1 MKKNEDQD
9 SKKYIQETIAQSKS
23 ITKSANN
30 FLQQNN
36 LTSNINNP
44 NHGNPKIPQDSEEPK
59 KRKQYSNKE
68 EREAIK
74 EELNEEEDEGQN
86 TDDEENDGI
95 YTLEYVE
102 KNIERYEKQVSR
114 FDAQVKKYLL
124 LSKKHPEKQ
133 DEYKTEAIRALKK
146 KKFYSKALDR
156 YQNKKLKL
164 EVKALDKEY
173 KVQKKELKKLTK
185 KLKKKVR
192 FLTTGE
198 AYDEGDDNSD
208 NSEEDNDYVFAQID
222 LDDNALEEQY
232 EQIINMPE
240 IKTASENLNLFKF
253 IFQEE

>member
-1 MKKNEDQD
+1 MKKNEDKDIQQYTSNTLAK
-9 SKKYIQETIAQSKS
+9 SKTIIQ
-23 ITKSANN
+23 SANN
-30 FLQQNN
+30 YLQQNN
-36 LTSNINNP
+36 LSNNNQKFP
-44 NHGNPKIPQDSEEPK
+44 ADSEEPK
-59 KRKQYSNKE
+59 KRKLYSNKE

-74 EELNEEEDEGQN
+74 EELNEEGDENIN
-86 TDDEENDGI
+86 TDDEDNDGI
-95 YTLEYVE
+95 YTMEYVT
-102 KNIERYEKQVSR
+102 KNIERYEKQISR
-114 FDAQVKKYLL
+114 FDAQVKKYLSL
-124 LSKKHPEKQ
+124 LKNHPEKK

-173 KVQKKELKKLTK
+173 KIQKKELKKLTK

-192 FLTTGE
+192 MLTMGE
-198 AYDEGDDNSD
+198 EYEEGGEDSE

-232 EQIINMPE
+232 EQIINTPE
-240 IKTASENLNLFKF
+240 IKTASQNLNLFKF

>member
-1 MKKNEDQD
+1 MKKNEDKDIQQYTSNTLAK
-9 SKKYIQETIAQSKS
+9 SKTIIQ
-23 ITKSANN
+23 SANN
-30 FLQQNN
+30 YLQQNN
-36 LTSNINNP
+36 LSNNNQKFP
-44 NHGNPKIPQDSEEPK
+44 EDSEEPK
-59 KRKQYSNKE
+59 KRKLYSNKE

-74 EELNEEEDEGQN
+74 EELNEEGDENIN
-86 TDDEENDGI
+86 TDDEDNDGI
-95 YTLEYVE
+95 YTMEYVT

-114 FDAQVKKYLL
+114 FDAQDKKYLSL
-124 LSKKHPEKQ
+124 LKSHPEKK

-173 KVQKKELKKLTK
+173 KIQKKELKKLTK

-192 FLTTGE
+192 MLTMGE
-198 AYDEGDDNSD
+198 EYEDGGEDSE

-232 EQIINMPE
+232 EQIINTPE
-240 IKTASENLNLFKF
+240 IKTASQNLNLFKF